1 MSDITLT
8 GHKTL
13 SESAAQVS
21 DITLTSVSKSFGGKS
36 VLKNVSFTF
45 KRGETTCIKGASGC
59 GKTTLLRI
67 IAGLEEKDGGT
78 INGVPE
84 KISYVFQEDRLC
96 EDFSAVSNIMAVTGH
111 SLKKDMVQQHL
122 KELGLGSSM
131 NKPVRELSGGMK
143 RRVAIARAV
152 CYDSELLILD
162 EPYKGLDV
170 KLRQSVMDYI
180 KSHANGRTIIC
191 VTHDPAEAEYMGGTL
206 IDMGET
212 RT

>member
-1 MSDITLT
+1 MSDI
-8 GHKTL
+8 
-13 SESAAQVS
+13 
-21 DITLTSVSKSFGGKS
+21 ILTSVSKNFDGKS

-45 KRGETTCIKGASGC
+45 KSGETTCIKGASGC

-67 IAGLEEKDGGT
+67 IAGLEEKDSGT
-78 INGVPE
+78 ISGVPE

-96 EDFSAVSNIMAVTGH
+96 EDFSAVSNIMAVIGH
-111 SLKKDMVQQHL
+111 ALKKDMVQQHL

-162 EPYKGLDV
+162 EPFKGLDV

-191 VTHDPAEAEYMGGTL
+191 VTHDPAEAEYMGGML

-212 RT
+212 RN